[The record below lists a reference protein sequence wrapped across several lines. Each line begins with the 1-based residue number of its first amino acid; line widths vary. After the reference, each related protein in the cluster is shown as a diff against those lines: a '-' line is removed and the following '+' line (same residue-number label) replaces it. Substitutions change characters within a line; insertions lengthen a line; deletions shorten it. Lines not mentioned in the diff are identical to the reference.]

1 MCIIFHYNESY
12 ICSYTA
18 YGPGNTTYSNIQE
31 VVICLICYEYL
42 KGKMTKREGYR
53 ALSEVSEDLP
63 DGHVVEVY
71 ALLEDED
78 KDQKDKL

>member
-1 MCIIFHYNESY
+1 M
-12 ICSYTA
+12 
-18 YGPGNTTYSNIQE
+18 
-31 VVICLICYEYL
+31 CLICLEYM

-53 ALSEVSEDLP
+53 ALSEVAKDLP
-63 DGHVVEVY
+63 QEHVIEVF

>member
-1 MCIIFHYNESY
+1 M
-12 ICSYTA
+12 
-18 YGPGNTTYSNIQE
+18 
-31 VVICLICYEYL
+31 

-53 ALSEVSEDLP
+53 ALSEMVDDLP
-63 DGHVVEVY
+63 QEHVVEVF

>member
-1 MCIIFHYNESY
+1 MCM
-12 ICSYTA
+12 ICH
-18 YGPGNTTYSNIQE
+18 
-31 VVICLICYEYL
+31 EYM

-53 ALSEVSEDLP
+53 ALSEMVDDLP
-63 DGHVVEVY
+63 QEHVVEVF